1 MQKIIDEKKNKTSQK
16 PLALPFDLEDPRS
29 DAAFSNKNY
38 FSQQVGSKVHFGPKP
53 VNLKTQNQSSKHYD
67 TVQSKPVD
75 KNIDDIHFDIPTG
88 SGEHE
93 PKLPPSGSS
102 RKRGQEGS
110 GQKESTK
117 IYIGNL
123 NINLNNVFINLKDVS
138 IPSSPSDQQQQ
149 RKNQSAN
156 IGQMVRN
163 NIQQRDLKKNRNARG
178 V

>member
-1 MQKIIDEKKNKTSQK
+1 M
-16 PLALPFDLEDPRS
+16 
-29 DAAFSNKNY
+29 
-38 FSQQVGSKVHFGPKP
+38 HFGPKP

-67 TVQSKPVD
+67 TAQNKPVD
-75 KNIDDIHFDIPTG
+75 NNIDDIHFDIPTG
-88 SGEHE
+88 SGDPE
-93 PKLPPSGSS
+93 PKQPPSGTSS
-102 RKRGQEGS
+102 RKRAQGG

-149 RKNQSAN
+149 RNGQSTN

-163 NIQQRDLKKNRNARG
+163 NLQQRDLKKNRNTKG
-178 V
+178 N